1 MPRRTTIFLLLAA
14 LSALVC
20 IRLGVWQLSRLGQR
34 RARNAV
40 VASRLDSVPVPPAQL
55 PRDTAVARFR
65 AVRLTGSYDYANEH
79 YVVGRS
85 YQGSPGVYIV
95 TPLRLAAAGDTVVP
109 VNRGWV
115 YAPDAT
121 VVPEP
126 ARWREGDSVRT
137 VTGFVESYPPALP
150 AGRAVLSNV
159 PRALR
164 WLDPRAFAARASYA
178 VTPYYVVARDSV
190 PAARRDSTPARL
202 SAPPLDEGPHFS
214 YAMQWF
220 SFAAIALVGGA
231 FFAKQ
236 GMKD

>member
-1 MPRRTTIFLLLAA
+1 
-14 LSALVC
+14 
-20 IRLGVWQLSRLGQR
+20 
-34 RARNAV
+34 
-40 VASRLDSVPVPPAQL
+40 
-55 PRDTAVARFR
+55 
-65 AVRLTGSYDYANEH
+65 
-79 YVVGRS
+79 
-85 YQGSPGVYIV
+85 
-95 TPLRLAAAGDTVVP
+95 DTVVP

>member
-1 MPRRTTIFLLLAA
+1 MPRRTTLFILLAA

-20 IRLGVWQLSRLGQR
+20 IRLGVWQLGRLGQR

-40 VASRLDSVPVPPAQL
+40 VASRLDSLPVARAQL
-55 PRDTAVARFR
+55 PRDTALARFR
-65 AVRLTGSYDYANEH
+65 AVRLTGSYDYAHEQ
-79 YVVGRS
+79 YVIGRS
-85 YQGSPGVYIV
+85 HEGSPGVNII
-95 TPLRLAAAGDTVVP
+95 TPLRIAPDSVVP

-121 VVPEP
+121 VVPQPE
-126 ARWREGDSVRT
+126 RWREGDTART
-137 VTGFVESYPPALP
+137 VSGFVESYPRPL
-150 AGRAVLSNV
+150 AGAPTLANV

-164 WLDPRAFAARASYA
+164 WLDPRSFAERADAA

-202 SAPPLDEGPHFS
+202 AAPPLDEGPHFS

-231 FFAKQ
+231 FYAKTQ
-236 GMKD
+236 WGKDE